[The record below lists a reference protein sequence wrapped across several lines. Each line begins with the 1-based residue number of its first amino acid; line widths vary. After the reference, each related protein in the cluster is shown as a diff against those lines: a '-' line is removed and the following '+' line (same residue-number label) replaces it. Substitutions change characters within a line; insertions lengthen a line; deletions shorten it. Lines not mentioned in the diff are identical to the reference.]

1 MAVIK
6 DLGQNAACESRTV
19 GKLRRL
25 TSKLIICGRML
36 TQTLLEY
43 MCVEKP
49 VRSFFQKREKSSVG
63 GRSS

>member
-36 TQTLLEY
+36 TQTLLAIHV
-43 MCVEKP
+43 CGKA
-49 VRSFFQKREKSSVG
+49 S
-63 GRSS
+63 